1 MNKAL
6 QEAVDALASRYSGEP
21 SEFRGETRML
31 VDVEHLV
38 DALRTLRDEFG
49 FEMLTDMTGVDYWPQ
64 MAPRFHVVYQMRS
77 ISKNLILSTEFDRY
91 VLEHPEFAMKI
102 PENAQVVLLP
112 EDDLELRQKNIEIA
126 KAQRESGQPVV
137 YVEIEKVAPQMS
149 RLVNPV
155 LRTDAA

>member
-1 MNKAL
+1 MMTE
-6 QEAVDALASRYSGEP
+6 QEI
-21 SEFRGETRML
+21 F
-31 VDVEHLV
+31 
-38 DALRTLRDEFG
+38 
-49 FEMLTDMTGVDYWPQ
+49 
-64 MAPRFHVVYQMRS
+64 
-77 ISKNLILSTEFDRY
+77 SKNLILTTEFDRY
-91 VLEHPEFAMKI
+91 VLEHPEFAEKI

-155 LRTDAA
+155 LRMEAA